1 MKVCENVYQIKV
13 EFNVTKT
20 IKRYVYCYL
29 IMGKKC
35 YFIDAGVNGCKK
47 NLEVLLQK
55 KGRKIQEVEAIFL
68 THAHPDHIGGASEIK
83 EESNC
88 KIYCSE
94 IEKKWAED
102 IDLEFKE
109 RPIPNFYELVNKSV
123 IVDKVVQDN
132 DRLLLENGITLR
144 VIGAAGHSFGSVSY
158 LWEEKGV
165 LFSGDAI
172 PNLNELPILVDREK
186 SRQTLE
192 RFRKEKNIHICCPA
206 WDRVYAGAEVKEQ
219 MKASQK
225 YLEKLETCIQKAK
238 KIYGDNMENVAAA
251 VCHELG
257 FDVAMINP
265 LFKRSI

>member
-88 KIYCSE
+88 KIYCSA
-94 IEKKWAED
+94 IEK
-102 IDLEFKE
+102 
-109 RPIPNFYELVNKSV
+109 
-123 IVDKVVQDN
+123 
-132 DRLLLENGITLR
+132 NGQRTLT
-144 VIGAAGHSFGSVSY
+144 
-158 LWEEKGV
+158 L
-165 LFSGDAI
+165 
-172 PNLNELPILVDREK
+172 NL
-186 SRQTLE
+186 
-192 RFRKEKNIHICCPA
+192 
-206 WDRVYAGAEVKEQ
+206 
-219 MKASQK
+219 
-225 YLEKLETCIQKAK
+225 K
-238 KIYGDNMENVAAA
+238 KDQFLIFMN
-251 VCHELG
+251 L
-257 FDVAMINP
+257 
-265 LFKRSI
+265 